1 MSFASLAICTNAAR
15 SCAHVL
21 EGGMTRGIRASPVMI
36 VRQMV
41 LASLSSL
48 ILYGYRRALLLLG
61 LIISLNLWGS
71 KRSGLIRDPA
81 KEIKDLQTCFNVL
94 KESEKRCCSLD
105 LMRPQCLLIAA
116 ASNAGGIRLAELGK
130 LIFMLTKRYD
140 INKISDM
147 LNEASFLVNDYQI
160 TQNKRRRDSSQT
172 LRQPMAPEYSQNN
185 RSFPNPSMPAFHQT
199 SISRLQM
206 RLWVP
211 VIGTPCFCKWDIY
224 NQPSAHH
231 FCLLSTKAIT
241 TVFLVSYCPCNKI
254 PFWFRKIQ

>member
-1 MSFASLAICTNAAR
+1 
-15 SCAHVL
+15 
-21 EGGMTRGIRASPVMI
+21 MTRGIRASPVMI

-41 LASLSSL
+41 LGVPVIADTVWLQT
-48 ILYGYRRALLLLG
+48 GALVAG

-185 RSFPNPSMPAFHQT
+185 RSFPNPSMPAFPPNEYIPPSDAALGASDWDALLLQMGHIQPTLGPSLLPDVHQSNYN
-199 SISRLQM
+199 SISGLLLPMQQNSVLVPEDTVTDDPFS
-206 RLWVP
+206 LWSDVP
-211 VIGTPCFCKWDIY
+211 G
-224 NQPSAHH
+224 A
-231 FCLLSTKAIT
+231 
-241 TVFLVSYCPCNKI
+241 
-254 PFWFRKIQ
+254 FR